1 MKWFRKHPNRVDPE
15 QLSAQAEKS
24 IQETTERQPHVNALT
39 NWLSSRKDQNGFGE
53 DFEFTLIPRG
63 AK

>member
-1 MKWFRKHPNRVDPE
+1 MKWFMRHPTRVDPE
-15 QLSAQAEKS
+15 QLSAQADKS
-24 IQETTERQPHVNALT
+24 LQETSERQPHVNALSS
-39 NWLSSRKDQNGFGE
+39 WLASRKDQNGFGE